1 MTLVVIK
8 LFNFYYYFFYCN
20 GYSKYFSS
28 AAKKMNLYSFF
39 LPILLFL
46 LLLFIYYNFCQL
58 QPYLPSE
65 TPLGLRR
72 LREMELMGL
81 RGDGKGERK
90 MTDRIYDYD
99 IYNDLGNPD
108 KGTEMVRPNIG
119 GSKALPYPRRL
130 RTGRSPS
137 ETGTVIMH
145 LLKQIVS
152 CSRIYQIKQHLF
164 TLTPINNNAPDG

>member
-1 MTLVVIK
+1 MFHFWRVTKTKKKIWRAQNEYITLVVIE
-8 LFNFYYYFFYCN
+8 LFFFN
-20 GYSKYFSS
+20 VFSKYFSS
-28 AAKKMNLYSFF
+28 AAFKMNLNSFF
-39 LPILLFL
+39 FFFYLLCYFCYIC
-46 LLLFIYYNFCQL
+46 LFCYNFCQS

-108 KGTEMVRPNIG
+108 KGTELVRPNIG
-119 GSKALPYPRRL
+119 GNKALPYPRRL

-137 ETGTVIMH
+137 ETGTVM
-145 LLKQIVS
+145 K
-152 CSRIYQIKQHLF
+152 
-164 TLTPINNNAPDG
+164 TLP